1 MLASITKTDICRH
14 LNKYIYKLQIYHM
27 PCTPLLFEIK
37 DKLLLSLYFC
47 ALVETQYLTL
57 RPKCHKVSVSIRSIL
72 LLYSAPWVFKKEQVL
87 ILVHILNA
95 EWKHELLL
103 LRFELRWPWD
113 PCLHLLPFASSN
125 SNKLEFRYI
134 FNPIPKP
141 LGWNTDRKITVN
153 YIKDKKDDTKFW
165 KWFN

>member
-1 MLASITKTDICRH
+1 MWWFRLYSLQYIVTAVTPNSLFTFLREWFLHAVLGMLASITKTDICRH

-27 PCTPLLFEIK
+27 PCTPLLFGIK

-57 RPKCHKVSVSIRSIL
+57 RPKCHKVLVSIRSIL
-72 LLYSAPWVFKKEQVL
+72 LLYSAPWVFKKEQVV
-87 ILVHILNA
+87 ILVHIPNA

-103 LRFELRWPWD
+103 LRFEIRWPWD

-125 SNKLEFRYI
+125 SNKLEFR
-134 FNPIPKP
+134 
-141 LGWNTDRKITVN
+141 
-153 YIKDKKDDTKFW
+153 
-165 KWFN
+165 